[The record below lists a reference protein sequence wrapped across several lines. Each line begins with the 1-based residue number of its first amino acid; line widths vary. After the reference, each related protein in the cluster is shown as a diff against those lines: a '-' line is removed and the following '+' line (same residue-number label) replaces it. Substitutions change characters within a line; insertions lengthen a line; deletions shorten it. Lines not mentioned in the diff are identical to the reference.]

1 MTSQLRLGEIVESSA
16 GRDKGK
22 YYIIVGIE
30 GENFVQLADGDLRRV
45 KHPKRKNIKHL
56 RFTGDIIEELAIWLR
71 DKRRIRD
78 EDLKKFIKDYQYEK

>member
-1 MTSQLRLGEIVESSA
+1 MPQYSLGEIVESRT

-22 YYIIVGIE
+22 YYIIVDIE
-30 GENFVQLADGDLRRV
+30 EDNNYVYLSDGELRRI

-56 RFTGDIIEELAIWLR
+56 RFTGEVIEELAIWLKS
-71 DKRRIRD
+71 KRRIRD